1 MPTIFNLCIISHSFL
16 YCKETEDFIYYK
28 LTMIEREIKYQV
40 EDFDPY
46 RKQLLRLGAKCQ
58 SSFFED
64 NIVFDDEG
72 ENLKR
77 EEKLLRLRKSDTVTI
92 TFKKP
97 VDRTRFKIME
107 EYEIEVS
114 DFEEAKKIITSLG
127 FRKVFRYQK
136 RREVFTLYDTHI
148 LLDETP
154 IGNYIEIEGTEE
166 HILELSKGLGLESE
180 QGSSKN
186 YMELYREHCA
196 QKNQS
201 PTDMVF

>member
-1 MPTIFNLCIISHSFL
+1 MPAIFNPFIISHSFPH
-16 YCKETEDFIYYK
+16 CKETEDFIYYR

-40 EDFDPY
+40 EDFYPY
-46 RKQLLRLGAKCQ
+46 RKQLLGQGAKRQ
-58 SSFFED
+58 SSFLED

-72 ENLKR
+72 ESLKR
-77 EEKLLRLRKSDTVTI
+77 EAKLLRLRRSDTVTI

-114 DFEEAKKIITSLG
+114 DFDEAEKIINSLG

-136 RREVFTLYDTHI
+136 RREVFTLHDTHI

-166 HILELSKGLGLESE
+166 HILKLSKGIGLEPE

-186 YMELYREHCA
+186 YMELYREYCA
-196 QKNQS
+196 QNNLK
-201 PTDMVF
+201 PTDMLF